1 MKQRHLQGEREGDQG
16 EGEEQEEPRKDV
28 RMLRWMG
35 RGCHAIIC
43 PN

>member
-1 MKQRHLQGEREGDQG
+1 MRQRCIQREKEGDQG
-16 EGEEQEEPRKDV
+16 GGEGQEGRCQNAQMD
-28 RMLRWMG
+28 G